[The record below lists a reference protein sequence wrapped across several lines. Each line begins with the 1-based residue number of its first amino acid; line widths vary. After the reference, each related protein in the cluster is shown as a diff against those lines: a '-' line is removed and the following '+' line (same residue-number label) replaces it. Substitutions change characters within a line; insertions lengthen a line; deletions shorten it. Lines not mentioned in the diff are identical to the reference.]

1 MSFRLPGRSGSGE
14 QVHGM
19 EGVEGNRG
27 QVLADA
33 ELRFKQ
39 LQSHIVSRRGGEY
52 SAEESWNGWIKC
64 QDLFNGS
71 AQNVEAG
78 ETVEGPEEGA
88 GLSGDAVSRP
98 ISETDLVFAKTKK
111 RTFFPA
117 FKAPGTGHVDR
128 VKV

>member
-1 MSFRLPGRSGSGE
+1 MVRVAKSMDLCTNP
-14 QVHGM
+14 
-19 EGVEGNRG
+19 
-27 QVLADA
+27 VLIHASHSH
-33 ELRFKQ
+33 
-39 LQSHIVSRRGGEY
+39 SHIVSRRGGEY